1 MNGLETSL
9 YELTR
14 LFLLP
19 VLLLIL
25 AALAYAFVALGGF
38 AMEAWQRRRGRYRSR
53 LAAWQALHGGNSD
66 DLELWIMQR
75 LEWLRITSRS
85 APMLGLVATMIPM
98 GPALLA
104 LTRNDA
110 QGIGENLVVAFSAVI
125 LALVAASITFF
136 ILTVRRRWLL
146 QELRAVERAGGRLMR
161 FLEHD
166 EADDPILSMVN
177 LIDLFLVVIGI
188 LLIVIVQNPLNPF
201 SQDKVVVVENPG
213 EADMRMLVKDG
224 KELKRYQASG
234 EIGEGQGSRAGV
246 TYRLADGRMIYV
258 PESGGEAGK

>member
-110 QGIGENLVVAFSAVI
+110 QGIGENLVVAFSAAI

-146 QELRAVERAGGRLMR
+146 QELRAVERAR
-161 FLEHD
+161 
-166 EADDPILSMVN
+166 
-177 LIDLFLVVIGI
+177 
-188 LLIVIVQNPLNPF
+188 
-201 SQDKVVVVENPG
+201 
-213 EADMRMLVKDG
+213 
-224 KELKRYQASG
+224 
-234 EIGEGQGSRAGV
+234 
-246 TYRLADGRMIYV
+246 
-258 PESGGEAGK
+258 EAG